1 MAALAAPWVPVRASA
16 PDAPGSGSPGTSA
29 QGAPGAVKEVAQ
41 TKGEGWA
48 VILFNDDVH
57 SFDEVITAII
67 KATGFDVDAAVAITM
82 RAHNNGKAVVLITDK
97 AEAERVASVLR
108 TAKLTVELRA
118 V

>member
-1 MAALAAPWVPVRASA
+1 VE
-16 PDAPGSGSPGTSA
+16 
-29 QGAPGAVKEVAQ
+29 EVAQ

-57 SFDEVITAII
+57 SFDEVISAII
-67 KATGFDVDAAVAITM
+67 KATGFDIEAAVAITM
-82 RAHNNGKAVVLITDK
+82 RAHNHGKAVVLITDK

-108 TAKLTVELRA
+108 TAKLTVEIRA